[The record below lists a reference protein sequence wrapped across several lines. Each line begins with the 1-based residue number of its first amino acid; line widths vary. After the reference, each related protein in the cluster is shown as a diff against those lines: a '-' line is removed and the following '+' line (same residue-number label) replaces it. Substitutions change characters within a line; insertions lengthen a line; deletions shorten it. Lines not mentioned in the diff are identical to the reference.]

1 MARMPFQAIG
11 DFMKGDKK
19 RFKSELREWVEAIV
33 IALVMA
39 LVLRAFVVQ
48 AFKIPSLSMYPT
60 LKIGDR
66 LFVNKFVYRFR
77 DPQRWDIIVFKYP
90 EDPSKDF
97 IKRLVGL
104 PGETVEI
111 RDGSIYVNG
120 LKQTL
125 PDDIHNNVYYNSEP
139 YGAINQKIVV
149 PPDHFY
155 ALGDNSMNSRDSRA
169 WGFLSRK
176 ELVGKAF
183 VRWWPPHRI
192 GALNRQF
199 QKDSEST

>member
-1 MARMPFQAIG
+1 MAFS
-11 DFMKGDKK
+11 FKVDKN
-19 RFKSELREWVEAIV
+19 RVKSEVREWLEAIV
-33 IALVMA
+33 IALIMA
-39 LVLRAFVVQ
+39 LVIRAFVVQ

-66 LFVNKFVYRFR
+66 LFVNKFLYRFR

-97 IKRLVGL
+97 IKRLIGL

-111 RDGSIYVNG
+111 RDGSVFVNG
-120 LKQTL
+120 IKQT
-125 PDDIHNNVYYNSEP
+125 PPEEIRSNVYYNSEP
-139 YGAINQKIVV
+139 YGAINQKVVV
-149 PPDHFY
+149 PPDNFY
-155 ALGDNSMNSRDSRA
+155 VLGDNSMNSRDSRA
-169 WGFLSRK
+169 WGFVPRK

-183 VRWWPPHRI
+183 VRWWPPQRI
-192 GALNRQF
+192 GTLNRQF

>member
-1 MARMPFQAIG
+1 MGFSFRV
-11 DFMKGDKK
+11 DKD
-19 RFKSELREWVEAIV
+19 RVKSELREWLEAVV

-39 LVLRAFVVQ
+39 LIIRTFVVQ

-66 LFVNKFVYRFR
+66 LFVNKFLYRFR
-77 DPQRWDIIVFKYP
+77 DPQRWDVIVFKYP

-104 PGETVEI
+104 SGETVEI
-111 RDGSIYVNG
+111 RDGSILVNG
-120 LKQTL
+120 VKQT
-125 PDDIHNNVYYNSEP
+125 PPPEIASNVYYNSEP

-149 PPDHFY
+149 PPDHFFV
-155 ALGDNSMNSRDSRA
+155 LGDNSMNSRDSRA
-169 WGFLSRK
+169 WGFVSRK
-176 ELVGKAF
+176 QLVGKAF

-192 GALNRQF
+192 GTLDRIF
-199 QKDSEST
+199 QKDSESS

>member
-1 MARMPFQAIG
+1 MSLFPFRV
-11 DFMKGDKK
+11 DKS
-19 RFKSELREWVEAIV
+19 RVKSELREWLEAIV

-39 LVLRAFVVQ
+39 LVIRAFVVQ

-66 LFVNKFVYRFR
+66 LFVNKFLYRFR
-77 DPQRWDIIVFKYP
+77 DPQRWDVIVFKYP

-104 PGETVEI
+104 GGETVEI
-111 RDGSIYVNG
+111 RDGSIFVNG
-120 LKQTL
+120 IKQAL
-125 PDDIHNNVYYNSEP
+125 PAEIASNVYYNSEP
-139 YGAINQKIVV
+139 YGAINQKVVV

-155 ALGDNSMNSRDSRA
+155 VLGDNSMNSRDSRA
-169 WGFLSRK
+169 WGFVSRK
-176 ELVGKAF
+176 QLVGKAF

-192 GALNRQF
+192 GPLSKVF
-199 QKDSEST
+199 PKDREPS

>member
-1 MARMPFQAIG
+1 MALPFRM
-11 DFMKGDKK
+11 DKN
-19 RFKSELREWVEAIV
+19 RVKSELREWLEAIV

-39 LVLRAFVVQ
+39 LVIRTFVVQ

-66 LFVNKFVYRFR
+66 LFVNKFLYRFR
-77 DPQRWDIIVFKYP
+77 EPQRWDIIVFKYP
-90 EDPSKDF
+90 EDPTKDF
-97 IKRLVGL
+97 IKRLIGL

-120 LKQTL
+120 IKETPPADLA
-125 PDDIHNNVYYNSEP
+125 NNVYYNSEP

-155 ALGDNSMNSRDSRA
+155 VLGDNSMNSRDSRA
-169 WGFLSRK
+169 WGFVSRK
-176 ELVGKAF
+176 ELLGKAF

-192 GALNRQF
+192 GMLQHSPRDNGEPA
-199 QKDSEST
+199 